1 LSIDQQ
7 STEKHHHR
15 AETSATILLQI
26 FEQDR
31 LLHQLEFSEVLELGR
46 QDNGEPDPFAL
57 VRPRR
62 RGATASKRLVIAPL
76 SKENMS
82 RSHVELEPL
91 DRDRIR
97 VRNLSEK
104 LSLRL
109 LDDGTELGTG
119 QDCERFLPIRMS
131 IADLVVQVG
140 VEDFDIDTVQTLG
153 EQSVAPG
160 QILLPAGT
168 IRSLPEVDRHTA
180 VEWLR
185 AVISVLESA
194 ASSSNFFEVAVQAAI
209 DLVGLDTAG
218 VLMPKGS
225 SWQPV
230 AVCSSRRHGEASLR
244 PSRRILEH
252 VIREKKACWQL
263 PPANTLE
270 DSPSLMDLQA
280 VIAAPILSRNGDV
293 LAIFYG
299 DRRLTVGLPNV
310 PPISEEEAKLVELFA
325 FAVASGLAR
334 QQLEQ
339 QRFTLEQFFT
349 PELAHQLQTRPDLL
363 DGKSAE
369 VSLLVCDIRGF
380 SRISERLGSTKTV
393 KWIHDIMTEM
403 SDCVQ
408 SEAGVVVDYVGDE
421 IMAMWGAPTEQPDHV
436 ERAARAAIAMSLRL
450 PELNRR
456 WQGELGEPLAVGI
469 GINSG
474 EAHVGNVGSERR
486 FKFGPLGDTVN
497 IASRVQGCTK
507 YLQCDCLITG
517 EAYRRLDNRFATRRL
532 CQVRVFNI
540 SRPVDLYELSCGSGD
555 WSMLKHRYEEALQ
568 CFETGDFR
576 TTVRLLGELINVFPE
591 DGPSLVL
598 LSRAVEAMSE
608 PKKFDPVWNLLS
620 K

>member
-1 LSIDQQ
+1 LSIDQ
-7 STEKHHHR
+7 
-15 AETSATILLQI
+15 ETTDTSSDQADTGAAILLQV

-46 QDNGEPDPFAL
+46 QDHGEPDPFAL
-57 VRPRR
+57 VSPRR
-62 RGATASKRLVIAPL
+62 RGTTANKRLVIAPL
-76 SKENMS
+76 GKENMS

-91 DRDRIR
+91 GSDR
-97 VRNLSEK
+97 VRVKNLSEK
-104 LSLRL
+104 LPLRL
-109 LDDGTELGTG
+109 LDDGTELTSG
-119 QDCERFLPIRMS
+119 QDCERFLPIRLS
-131 IADLVVQVG
+131 IADLIVQVG
-140 VEDFDIDTVQTLG
+140 ADVFDIDTVQTLG

-160 QILLPAGT
+160 QILIPAGT
-168 IRSLPEVDRHTA
+168 IRSLPELDRHSA

-194 ASSSNFFEVAVQAAI
+194 ASSSNFFEVAVKAAI

-218 VLMPKGS
+218 ILMLKGNA
-225 SWQPV
+225 WQPV
-230 AVCSSRRHGEASLR
+230 AVTSSRRHGESSLR
-244 PSRRILEH
+244 PSRRIVEH
-252 VIREKKACWQL
+252 VVREKKACWQL
-263 PPANTLE
+263 PPAYSLE
-270 DSPSLMDLQA
+270 ESPSLMGLQA
-280 VIAAPILSRNGDV
+280 VIAAPILSRTGDV

-299 DRRLTVGLPNV
+299 DRRVTMGLPDA

-325 FAVASGLAR
+325 FAVACGLAR

-349 PELAHQLQTRPDLL
+349 PDLAHQLQTRPDLL

-393 KWIHDIMTEM
+393 KWIHDVMTEM

-408 SEAGVVVDYVGDE
+408 AESGVVVDYVGDE
-421 IMAMWGAPTEQPDHV
+421 IMAMWGAPSEQPDHAA
-436 ERAARAAIAMSLRL
+436 RAARAAIAMRSRL

-456 WQGELGEPLAVGI
+456 WQDELGEPLAVGI

-517 EAYRRLDNRFATRRL
+517 DAYRRLDNHFATRRL

-540 SRPVDLYELSCGSGD
+540 SRPIDLYELSCGGAD
-555 WSMLKHRYEEALQ
+555 WAMLKHRYEEALQ
-568 CFETGDFR
+568 SFEMGDFR
-576 TTVRLLGELINVFPE
+576 TTVRLLGELINAFPE

-608 PKKFDPVWNLLS
+608 AKKFDPVWNLLS